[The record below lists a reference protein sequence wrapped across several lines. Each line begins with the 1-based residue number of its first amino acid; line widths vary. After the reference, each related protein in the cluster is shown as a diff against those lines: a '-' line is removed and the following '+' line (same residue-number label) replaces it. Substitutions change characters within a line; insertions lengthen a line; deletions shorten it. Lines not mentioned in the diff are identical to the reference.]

1 VLLPLLSWAQAGGIR
16 GIVTDQDFEV
26 PLANVRVTISETG
39 DELRTQSSGS
49 FYKDGLMPGSYT
61 LIFAANGYS
70 RLTRPQVIVTGS
82 SLTDVNVEL
91 VGEYEEMDELVVR
104 DIQLGG
110 ASEIG
115 LLNLRMESSA
125 LMDSVG
131 ADLISRAGA
140 SDAAG
145 ALKLVSG
152 TTVQDGKYAVV
163 RGLPDRYVVSLLN
176 GVRLPTSDPD
186 KRAVQLDQYP
196 SSLIESVQVVKS
208 FTPDQQGDASGGAV
222 DIVLRGIPEERILKF
237 SVGTKWNDSDAD
249 GNNFL
254 THTHRDN
261 DFFGKRD
268 FNPPPDSAEENSIG
282 TPDYSDPSAQI
293 VPASFGVNKGEQPQ
307 NLSWGVEVGERSEV
321 SFFGEDIAIGFLAA
335 FNHESQAKH
344 RTETS
349 DKYIYGTNENFQIS
363 GIIADGNV
371 AAFDELGSDAVS
383 LSELFDI
390 SKSTEEIN
398 WNGAF
403 GAGFEHALID
413 INYLHL
419 FTHNTQDDAIQ
430 ATDTRGRNQFN
441 SDYIDFV
448 DASSDLAE
456 KKSKYYLPYRKSE
469 SIFYTERDT
478 SSDQLSSKI
487 TLPMQPISLHAFEFK
502 EPQIN
507 VKLSKSSS
515 ALKQQNELLDYY
527 WYPGEKIFEIEAEY
541 DGSTGYDSNVDVS
554 SYFSSA
560 SRARVFGRIL
570 GWYVPEAAWLNT
582 FTNSSG
588 ESYDLEVEANRYDIS
603 QMPQAVRDFIEQHP
617 ELDFVIPEY
626 GWQNDDYNRAGVL
639 PSIEVGVASNG
650 TYVALDAGEQL
661 GNYQHIW
668 QKIVE
673 ESDQSAFDYKWDFE
687 NWTDD
692 TGYLKVGLFQDSVER
707 TFFQQTMSNKKPAT
721 SINYELVGNWEDNLA
736 DLYVANSNTAVYSSF
751 ADIQYD
757 GEQNLDAFY
766 YMLDLP
772 VADYLTLRGGF
783 RHEEFELK
791 TFLEPDNFD
800 FARTLLPSGGLGL
813 LNRVGDGYA
822 QDADYSRKDQLPSF
836 GFDLNP
842 YDKVTFRFNYAET
855 VAKQQFKEL
864 VPIIQRKYVGT
875 DPFYGNPDLQAS
887 PVANVDYRFDYT
899 PYPGGLFSFS
909 YFTKDIDDPIQ
920 YYKGQDDYGNT
931 YTFVRNYPFAWVEG
945 FEYEMRQDLSKFM
958 SSLEGMKIGFNYTT
972 IEGEVDLGNSEK
984 SDVMEM
990 PESLYNLFLTYN
1002 FDVMDLRLG
1011 VFYTYKGDTLSAVK
1025 NTIGSPTPAEYNL
1038 GYGTL
1043 NMTLSAKLTESLKL
1057 SLKVKNLTNPDIET
1071 VYRED
1076 GYEDALRRSYSA
1088 GREYSIGMSYTF

>member
-1 VLLPLLSWAQAGGIR
+1 M
-16 GIVTDQDFEV
+16 TDQDFEV

-222 DIVLRGIPEERILKF
+222 DIVLRGIPAERVLKF
-237 SVGTKWNDSDAD
+237 SVGTKWNENDAAGD
-249 GNNFL
+249 TFLTYTYRDNNF
-254 THTHRDN
+254 
-261 DFFGKRD
+261 FGERT
-268 FNPPPDSAEENSIG
+268 FNPPPDAAEEGSNG
-282 TPDYSDPSAQI
+282 APNYRDPSAQE
-293 VPASFGVNKGEQPQ
+293 VTASFGIKKSEQPH
-307 NLSWGVEVGERSEV
+307 NLSWGVEVGEHAEV
-321 SFFGEDIAIGFLAA
+321 SLSGEDISVGFLAA
-335 FNHESQAKH
+335 FNHELQAKH

-349 DKYIYGTNENFQIS
+349 DRYIYGTGSTFKIS
-363 GIIADGNV
+363 GVNEDANS
-371 AAFDELGSDAVS
+371 AFFEQLGSDAVG
-383 LSELFDI
+383 LSELLDI
-390 SKSTEEIN
+390 TKSTEEVN
-398 WNGAF
+398 WNGAL
-403 GAGFEHALID
+403 GAGIEHALID
-413 INYLHL
+413 VNFLHL

-441 SDYIDFV
+441 SAYIDFV
-448 DASSDLAE
+448 DASSDLVE
-456 KKSKYYLPYRKSE
+456 KQSKYYLPYRKSE

-478 SSDQLSSKI
+478 TSDQLSSKI
-487 TLPMQPISLHAFEFK
+487 TLPLQPISLHAFEFK

-507 VKLSKSSS
+507 VKLSSSSS
-515 ALKQQNELLDYY
+515 ALKQQNEILDYY
-527 WYPGEKIFEIEAEY
+527 WYPGEKLFENDSEF
-541 DGSTGYDSNVDVS
+541 DGSAGYDSNVDVS
-554 SYFSSA
+554 SYFPSA
-560 SRARVFGRIL
+560 GQAAAYGRIL
-570 GWYVPEAAWLNT
+570 GWFVPEAAWLNS
-582 FTNSSG
+582 FTNSVG
-588 ESYDLEVEANRYDIS
+588 EIYELEVEENAYDSTQI
-603 QMPQAVRDFIEQHP
+603 PRLVREFIEQKP
-617 ELDFVIPEY
+617 NLGYVIPTH
-626 GWQNDDYNRAGVL
+626 GWQNEKYNRSGAIPRAEAG
-639 PSIEVGVASNG
+639 IASNG
-650 TYVALDAGEQL
+650 TYVALDAGDQL

-721 SINYELVGNWEDNLA
+721 FINYELSGNWEDNLA
-736 DLYVANSNTAVYSSF
+736 DLFVANSNTAIYSAFS
-751 ADIQYD
+751 DIQYD
-757 GEQNLDAFY
+757 GEQNLDAYFY
-766 YMLDLP
+766 MIDLP
-772 VADYLTLRGGF
+772 VTDYLTLRGGY

-791 TFLEPDNFD
+791 TFLDPDNLE
-800 FARTLLPSGGLGL
+800 FARTIYPNGGLGL
-813 LNRVGDGYA
+813 LIEEGDGYQ
-822 QDADYSRKDQLPSF
+822 QDAEYSRKDQLPSF

-842 YDKVTFRFNYAET
+842 FDNITFRFNYAET
-855 VAKQQFKEL
+855 VAKQQFKEV
-864 VPIIQRKYVGT
+864 VPVIQRKYIGA
-875 DPFYGNPDLQAS
+875 DPFYGNSDLRAS
-887 PVANVDYRFDYT
+887 PVKNFDYRLDYT
-899 PYPGGLFSFS
+899 PYPGGLLSLS
-909 YFTKDIDDPIQ
+909 YFSKDIDDPIQ
-920 YYKGQDDYGNT
+920 YYKGQDDYGGT

-958 SSLEGMKIGFNYTT
+958 SSLEGIKVGFNYTV
-972 IEGEVDLGNSEK
+972 IEGEVDLGDNEK

-1011 VFYTYKGDTLSAVK
+1011 VFYTFKGDTLSAVK
-1025 NTIGSPTPAEYNL
+1025 NTVGSPTPAEYNL
-1038 GYGTL
+1038 GYGAL
-1043 NMTLSAKLTESLKL
+1043 NMTLSARLTESLKL
-1057 SLKVKNLTNPDIET
+1057 SFKVKNLTNPDIET

-1076 GYEDALRRSYSA
+1076 GYEDALRRSYST
-1088 GREYSIGMSYTF
+1088 GREYSLGMSYSF